1 VKRYVPDFLARFANG
16 TMLVLEIKGQDTQ
29 QNRTKRGF
37 LDEWTKAVNSHGGF
51 GRWTWDVSFDPANL
65 TTARIRSSSLGAGP
79 YSVCALRFSPR

>member
-1 VKRYVPDFLARFANG
+1 VKRYVPDFLVRFANG

-51 GRWTWDVSFDPANL
+51 GHWTWDVSFDPPTSQLRGSAPHHW
-65 TTARIRSSSLGAGP
+65 ARGHTPFAP
-79 YSVCALRFSPR
+79 

>member
-1 VKRYVPDFLARFANG
+1 VKRYVPDFLVRFANG

-51 GRWTWDVSFDPANL
+51 GRWTWDVSFDPADL
-65 TTARIRSSSLGAGP
+65 TTARIRS
-79 YSVCALRFSPR
+79 